1 MPWRAKSREDILQR
15 KQERERGYQLNS
27 IAKAKKREKDR
38 LYQQRKRE
46 QARLECHEDP
56 LAQLADVA
64 TQREYLAGENNV
76 VVDMARIDSWE
87 EETEGIEV
95 SGMVQADWEV
105 LENMVGEWEDGF
117 NDDFGE
123 GFDYGFGRDMNGM
136 ECLEITNSRGECYGG
151 KS

>member
-46 QARLECHEDP
+46 QVRLECHEDP
-56 LAQLADVA
+56 LAQSADVA
-64 TQREYLAGENNV
+64 TQGEYLAGENNV

-95 SGMVQADWEV
+95 SGMVQEDGEV
-105 LENMVGEWEDGF
+105 LENLAAGEWEDRF

-123 GFDYGFGRDMNGM
+123 GFDDGFGRDMNGM
-136 ECLEITNSRGECYGG
+136 ECLEITNSRGECY
-151 KS
+151 

>member
-64 TQREYLAGENNV
+64 TQREYLANKNHV
-76 VVDMARIDSWE
+76 VIDTAIIESLE
-87 EETEGIEV
+87 EEAEGIEV
-95 SGMVQADWEV
+95 SGTVEEDGEV
-105 LENMVGEWEDGF
+105 LESLDVGTWEEGF
-117 NDDFGE
+117 NDDFGG
-123 GFDYGFGRDMNGM
+123 GFEDGFGWDMNGM
-136 ECLEITNSRGECYGG
+136 ECLEITNTGDRR
-151 KS
+151 